1 MIHDDY
7 EYTTNVRYEYIIQQ
21 STSWLAYI
29 FAMFGLDSSPT
40 ISWITP
46 DWVSALYRYFNH
58 SIILFGAKPAIFSY
72 EIVVVDFL
80 AGVVV
85 VPCLVALAMGLSVL
99 LVTTSYKVGRRGPM
113 TILRV
118 LRSSWLYSVWFLWV
132 MWQSATLLLFTFPKE
147 LAVFTAAGLLVSV
160 KIFLIA
166 LWNAPTFL
174 LYSGWVHLAML
185 CYDLPLLLRWIRS
198 TLKYGDST
206 APLPVEQGP
215 GVNRVNQANGYGQT
229 LAQQENLAHLS
240 ASGALSRVPRLRAR
254 GRATRMIQ
262 DILQGPV
269 GSVGQYFR
277 GRWTPDLPTSAR
289 SPELNALLACS
300 SRGMKLL
307 GIGAVH
313 NTSQQNPTIYPY
325 VVVES
330 PEGQELV
337 IPGLDAK
344 LSQYSF
350 LRERTPELLRGL
362 RTRAVDWFKQEELP
376 LWLGPLVLPGAV
388 ARACLDTKPEEAAR
402 TVLVDAG
409 LGSLLSASS

>member
-7 EYTTNVRYEYIIQQ
+7 EYTANVRFEYIVQA

-40 ISWITP
+40 ITWITP
-46 DWVSALYRYFNH
+46 DWVTALYRYSNR

-80 AGVVV
+80 VGVLLL
-85 VPCLVALAMGLSVL
+85 PTLVALAMGVSVL
-99 LVTTSYKVGRRGPM
+99 LMTTAYKIGRRGPM
-113 TILRV
+113 IIWAIV
-118 LRSSWLYSVWFLWV
+118 SSSWLYTVWLLWV
-132 MWQSATLLLFTFPKE
+132 VWQSVTLLLFTFPRE
-147 LAVFTAAGLLVSV
+147 LLVFTATYFLVSA
-160 KIFLIA
+160 KLFFFA
-166 LWNAPTFL
+166 LWHAPTFL
-174 LYSGWVHLAML
+174 MYSGWVHLAML
-185 CYDLPLLLRWIRS
+185 CYDLPLLLRWVRS
-198 TLKYGDST
+198 TFYYGDST

-215 GVNRVNQANGYGQT
+215 GANRVNQAIVYGQA

-277 GRWTPDLPTSAR
+277 GRWTPDLPASAR

-313 NTSQQNPTIYPY
+313 NTSQQNPVIHPY

-330 PEGQELV
+330 PEGRELV

-388 ARACLDTKPEEAAR
+388 ARSCLDTKPEEAAR

-409 LGSLLSASS
+409 LGSLLSASG